1 MVNSPAPA
9 LTLFEDEEPL
19 LREWLRSSTIKAG
32 LARRARIVL
41 LAADGV
47 ANAQIAKLTGS
58 SVVTV
63 LKWRAR
69 YEEAGVGGLPGGQ
82 RCGRAE
88 RPADLAVVT
97 PVRGLA
103 PT

>member
-1 MVNSPAPA
+1 MANSPALA
-9 LTLFEDEEPL
+9 STLFEHEGPV
-19 LREWLRSSTIKAG
+19 LREWLRPSTIRAG

-47 ANAQIAKLTGS
+47 TNTQIAELTGS

-69 YEEAGVGGLPGGQ
+69 YEESGIAGLTDDQ
-82 RCGRAE
+82 R
-88 RPADLAVVT
+88 
-97 PVRGLA
+97 
-103 PT
+103 